1 MLDRRSPHAPG
12 NLDFEAGLNAE
23 QFAQRLSEC
32 RLLELSQI
40 DAAFSA
46 LGGRDISL
54 ESLKLYLIQCELLTN
69 WQTQRLEQGN
79 RRGFYYGDW
88 KVLYLV
94 GEGTFARVYRAAHR
108 KTGEVKAV
116 KVLRNRYSN
125 DRDTQDRFLREAKTV
140 MKLRHPNI
148 VPIHEVDVEH
158 HRIYMVM
165 DFIEGQN
172 LREFVRVHGK
182 LRLSVALSI
191 IRDVAAGL
199 EYASLR
205 GVTHRDIKLSNVLL
219 SSTGRAS
226 LVDFGLAVVD
236 KSMADAPGFNPRSVD
251 YAGLEKI
258 TNVSRDDKRSDIY
271 FMGCLLFH
279 MLSGHPPLFETR
291 ERMRRMS
298 ADRFREIPPITNYVD
313 LPHRVVS
320 LIKRMMDID
329 PEKRTQTPTAAL
341 RDIDSVIAAVEAGDV
356 RKYSNTLSQLESEEF
371 TRRTKKY
378 TEGLGFTIMV
388 IESRKDVQD
397 QLRERLKRRG
407 YRVLILGDPR
417 RALARYED
425 LDIKEP
431 IPADCVIFS
440 CAGLGPAGLEA
451 FNFFATHPRM
461 KELPAILLIGEDQT
475 HFLQTAKLSDHR
487 LAATMPIKFREI
499 QQNLRQLLRIETMDE
514 VEE

>member
-1 MLDRRSPHAPG
+1 M
-12 NLDFEAGLNAE
+12 NAE

-40 DAAFSA
+40 DEAFSA
-46 LGGRDISL
+46 LGGRDVSL
-54 ESLKLYLIQCELLTN
+54 ENFKLHLIQRELLTN
-69 WQTQRLEQGN
+69 WQTQRIEQNN
-79 RRGFYYGDW
+79 RRGFFYGEW

-94 GEGTFARVYRAAHR
+94 GEGTFARVYRATHR
-108 KTGEVKAV
+108 KTGDVKAV

-125 DRDTQDRFLREAKTV
+125 DRDTQERFMREAKTV

-148 VPIHEVDVEH
+148 VPIHEVDIEH

-182 LRLSVALSI
+182 LKLSVALNI
-191 IRDVAAGL
+191 IRDVASGL
-199 EYASLR
+199 EYAALR

-219 SSTGRAS
+219 SSTGRAN

-258 TNVSRDDKRSDIY
+258 TNVSRDDKRSDMF
-271 FMGCLLFH
+271 FMGCLLYH

-298 ADRFREIPPITNYVD
+298 ADRFRDVPPITNYVD
-313 LPHRVVS
+313 LPHRVVT
-320 LIKRMMDID
+320 LMKRMMDID
-329 PEKRTQTPTAAL
+329 PEKRVQNPTAAL
-341 RDIDSVIAAVEAGDV
+341 RDIDHVIAAVEAGDV
-356 RKYSNTLSQLESEEF
+356 RKYSHSLSQVESEEF
-371 TRRTKKY
+371 ARRTRKY
-378 TEGLGFTIMV
+378 TEGMGYTVMV

-425 LDIKEP
+425 LDIKEA

-461 KELPAILLIGEDQT
+461 KVVPAILLVGEDQS
-475 HFLQTAKLSDHR
+475 HFLQTANLNEHR

-499 QQNLRQLLRIETMDE
+499 QQNLRHLLRIETADE
-514 VEE
+514 VED

>member
-1 MLDRRSPHAPG
+1 M
-12 NLDFEAGLNAE
+12 NAE

-32 RLLELSQI
+32 RLLELSQTEE
-40 DAAFSA
+40 AFSA
-46 LGGRDISL
+46 LGGREISL
-54 ESLKLYLIQCELLTN
+54 ESLKLYLIQRDLLTN
-69 WQTQRLEQGN
+69 WQTQRIEQNN
-79 RRGFYYGDW
+79 RRGFFYGDW

-94 GEGTFARVYRAAHR
+94 GEGTFARVYRATHR
-108 KTGEVKAV
+108 KTGDVKAV

-125 DRDTQDRFLREAKTV
+125 DRDTQDRFMREAKTV

-148 VPIHEVDVEH
+148 VPIHEVDIEH

-182 LRLSVALSI
+182 LKLSVALDI

-199 EYASLR
+199 EYAGLR

-219 SSTGRAS
+219 SSTGRAN

-258 TNVSRDDKRSDIY
+258 TNVPRDDKRSDIF
-271 FMGCLLFH
+271 FMGCLLYH

-298 ADRFREIPPITNYVD
+298 ADRFRDVPPITNYVD
-313 LPHRVVS
+313 LPHRVVT
-320 LIKRMMDID
+320 LMKRMMDID
-329 PEKRTQTPTAAL
+329 PEKRIQTPTAAL
-341 RDIDSVIAAVEAGDV
+341 RDIDHVITALEAGDV
-356 RKYSNTLSQLESEEF
+356 RKYSNSLTQVESAEF
-371 TRRTKKY
+371 ARRTRKY
-378 TEGLGFTIMV
+378 TEGKGFTVMV

-397 QLRERLKRRG
+397 QLRDRLKRRG
-407 YRVLILGDPR
+407 YRVLVLGDPR
-417 RALARYED
+417 RALSRYED
-425 LDIKEP
+425 LDVKEA

-440 CAGLGPAGLEA
+440 CAGLGSAGLEA
-451 FNFFATHPRM
+451 FNFFATHARM
-461 KELPAILLIGEDQT
+461 KVVPAILLVGEDQA
-475 HFLQTAKLSDHR
+475 HFLQTANLNEHR
-487 LAATMPIKFREI
+487 LAATLPIKFREI
-499 QQNLRQLLRIETMDE
+499 QQNLRQLLRIETADE
-514 VEE
+514 VED